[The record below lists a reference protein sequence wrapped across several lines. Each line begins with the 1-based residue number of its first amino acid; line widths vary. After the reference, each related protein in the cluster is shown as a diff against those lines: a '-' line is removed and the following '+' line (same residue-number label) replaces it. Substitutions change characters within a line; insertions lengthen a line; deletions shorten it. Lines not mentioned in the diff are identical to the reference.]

1 MNYNTTVLTMFA
13 SAARTATANGT
24 AQSLVAINRPLTN
37 GVAGFQRDATVLID
51 CTAAS
56 GTTPTLDISIQG
68 RATATDNW
76 ITLPPLTGSASAAF
90 TQITAA
96 TTQTRRLMGPLPAE
110 LRAVA
115 TIGGTTPS
123 FTFSVKVVAG
133 G

>member
-1 MNYNTTVLTMFA
+1 MAFGTQTVTLFP
-13 SAARTATANGT
+13 SAALTATANGNAVNT
-24 AQSLVAINRPLTN
+24 ATGNRPITGVVD
-37 GVAGFQRDATVLID
+37 GVAKAATILID
-51 CTAAS
+51 VTAAS

-68 RATATDNW
+68 RADSASNW
-76 ITLPPLTGSASAAF
+76 ITLAPLTGMSSAAF

-96 TTQTRRLMGPLPAE
+96 TTQTRRIEGPLPRQ

-123 FTFSVKVVAG
+123 FTFSVKAVLG